1 MTLQPAPAPLMGWQ
15 AALAIGL
22 AAGVLLGLAL
32 FYAIDRVRVLTGHTY
47 RDLRHA
53 GWRADR
59 DPEADFHRHHV
70 CTEQSCDRLE
80 DA

>member
-1 MTLQPAPAPLMGWQ
+1 MTLQSAPAPLMGWQ
-15 AALAIGL
+15 LALAIGL

-53 GWRADR
+53 GWRAR
-59 DPEADFHRHHV
+59 RNHQTFQKGP
-70 CTEQSCDRLE
+70 TS
-80 DA
+80 